1 MASSVGLSSTSM
13 TSNDQSTAGL
23 TLEILA
29 MDVNLLIEEA
39 EGFVLAGR
47 GALLPEG
54 WAGCIRSMI
63 DQVEAQI
70 QSEQDSHSLEGE
82 HRRVRDSWD
91 STEIWWRSKKQ
102 VTYSS
107 TATSCQ
113 ETSLSCDEE
122 ESADPE
128 ILSELGN
135 HNECIEQT
143 DVLEEPRPK
152 IADLQENVYALLS
165 VISMQMAGFR
175 SLKQRKT
182 SELAWFSI
190 LEEESSI
197 LTDLNNHIED
207 LYESPDGMGERLCLE
222 ILQIRFDAIS
232 VQLQAVFNMQ
242 CHERESQGGDV
253 DDEEM
258 MAMVLENQKRTEML
272 RSIQNVLER
281 TEGLLREMGRK

>member
-135 HNECIEQT
+135 HNECIEET

-182 SELAWFSI
+182 N
-190 LEEESSI
+190 
-197 LTDLNNHIED
+197 LNNHIED

-281 TEGLLREMGRK
+281 TEGLLRELGRK